1 MNNDDI
7 KFVWAILKKIPL
19 MAEIANK
26 VDTNKETRQ
35 CTLNGEDD
43 EEEEELPSRQKV
55 SLKMLY
61 CGIEMRDW

>member
-1 MNNDDI
+1 
-7 KFVWAILKKIPL
+7 

-35 CTLNGEDD
+35 RTLNGEDD
-43 EEEEELPSRQKV
+43 DDEELPSRQKV

-61 CGIEMRDW
+61 CGIDMRD

>member
-35 CTLNGEDD
+35 RTLNGEDD
-43 EEEEELPSRQKV
+43 EEELPSRQKV
-55 SLKMLY
+55 SLKRLY
-61 CGIEMRDW
+61 CGIDMRD

>member
-1 MNNDDI
+1 
-7 KFVWAILKKIPL
+7 

-35 CTLNGEDD
+35 RTLNGEDD
-43 EEEEELPSRQKV
+43 DGEELPSRQKV

-61 CGIEMRDW
+61 CGIEMRD

>member
-35 CTLNGEDD
+35 RTLNGEDD
-43 EEEEELPSRQKV
+43 EEELPSRQKV
-55 SLKMLY
+55 SLKRLY
-61 CGIEMRDW
+61 CGIDMRDW

>member
-1 MNNDDI
+1 
-7 KFVWAILKKIPL
+7 

-43 EEEEELPSRQKV
+43 DDEEELPSRQKV

-61 CGIEMRDW
+61 CGIEMRD

>member
-35 CTLNGEDD
+35 RTLNGEDD
-43 EEEEELPSRQKV
+43 DDEELPSRQKV

-61 CGIEMRDW
+61 CGIDMRDW

>member
-1 MNNDDI
+1 
-7 KFVWAILKKIPL
+7 

-35 CTLNGEDD
+35 RTLNGEDD
-43 EEEEELPSRQKV
+43 DDEEELPSRQKV

-61 CGIEMRDW
+61 CGIEMRD